1 MRQKEQKFLI
11 LSNIS
16 EYNEKIIIGIL
27 FIKNSKVEVYFDK
40 TRMDFLKNILS
51 STKYIQIKYFYD
63 FLNKEDINLSDIKN
77 ISTSNGLI
85 EVQNRNSINC
95 SCLDDM
101 KELFFK

>member
-16 EYNEKIIIGIL
+16 EYNEKNIIGIL

-51 STKYIQIKYFYD
+51 STK
-63 FLNKEDINLSDIKN
+63 
-77 ISTSNGLI
+77 
-85 EVQNRNSINC
+85 
-95 SCLDDM
+95 
-101 KELFFK
+101 